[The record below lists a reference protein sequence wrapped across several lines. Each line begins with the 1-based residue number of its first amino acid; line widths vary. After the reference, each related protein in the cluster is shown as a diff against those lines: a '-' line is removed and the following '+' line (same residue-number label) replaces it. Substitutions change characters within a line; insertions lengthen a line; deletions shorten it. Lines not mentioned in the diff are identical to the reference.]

1 MFGSDDIAETGRYI
15 NYTFGCI
22 SRQLAERTQ
31 VGYHKE
37 SNGLGGDPETGPGP
51 NSVLILH
58 RSAHSNDA
66 AARDLGRPAPLVW
79 CRYHPAWKDIQWAD
93 QSKPPPRGAQSVLS
107 LRGSSIF
114 KGLVG
119 VEATI

>member
-15 NYTFGCI
+15 NYNFWLHFPPIG
-22 SRQLAERTQ
+22 RTNP
-31 VGYHKE
+31 YHKE
-37 SNGLGGDPETGPGP
+37 SNGSGGDPETGPGP

-66 AARDLGRPAPLVW
+66 AARDLGRPVLLVW
-79 CRYHPAWKDIQWAD
+79 CRRHPAWKDIQWAD
-93 QSKPPPRGAQSVLS
+93 QSKPPPRGAQSILS